1 MAFEGLTAKLNAAFK
16 GLKQKGKISEV
27 DIKEAMREVRV
38 ALLEADV
45 NYKIAKDF
53 VKVVSEKAVGE
64 EILKSLT
71 PAQQVIKVVKDE
83 LVVLMG
89 TEKERI
95 RIPSKP
101 PCIIMM
107 CGLQGSGK
115 TTHSGKLAKMFKKE
129 GHRPLLVACDIY
141 RPAAIEQLKVVG
153 EKIDVPVFSMGK
165 EDPVIISKKALS
177 HAKDYGYD
185 IVILDTAGR
194 LHIDDELMN
203 ELINVKN
210 EVNPNEILLVIDS
223 MTGQDSVNVA
233 KSFNELLEV
242 NGVILTKL
250 DGDTRGGAALSVR
263 AVTGKPIKFI
273 GTGEKLEDLEP
284 FHPERMASRILGMGD
299 VMSLIEKAQ
308 DQYDEEQINALESKI
323 KQNKFTL
330 QDMLNQLEQISKMG
344 SMQQLL
350 GMLPGQMGAQLQNAE
365 VDEKQVERTKAIIK
379 SMTLNE
385 RETPSII
392 NAKRRR
398 RIATGSGTQVQDVNR
413 VLKQFEQTNKLM
425 KQMTGF
431 NKKGKRKKLPFKF
444 PM

>member
-16 GLKQKGKISEV
+16 GLKSKGKISEV

-53 VKVVSEKAVGE
+53 VKVVSEKSVGE
-64 EILKSLT
+64 EVLKSLT
-71 PAQQVIKVVKDE
+71 PAQQVIKIVKDE

-89 TEKERI
+89 NEAERI
-95 RIPSKP
+95 KIPSKP
-101 PCIIMM
+101 PLIIMM

-115 TTHSGKLAKMFKKE
+115 TTHTGKLAKMFKND

-141 RPAAIEQLKVVG
+141 RPAAIEQLEIIG
-153 EKIDVPVFSMGK
+153 EKVGVPVFSLGK
-165 EDPVIISKKALS
+165 QDPLIIAKKALS

-194 LHIDDELMN
+194 LHIDEELMT
-203 ELINVKN
+203 ELKNIKTEVK
-210 EVNPNEILLVIDS
+210 PNEILLVIDS
-223 MTGQDSVNVA
+223 MTGQDAVNVA

-263 AVTGKPIKFI
+263 AVTGKPIKFV
-273 GTGEKLEDLEP
+273 GTGEKLDDLQP

-299 VMSLIEKAQ
+299 VLSLIEKAQ
-308 DQYDEEQINALESKI
+308 NQYDEEQISELESKI
-323 KQNKFTL
+323 KKNKFDL
-330 QDMLNQLEQISKMG
+330 ADMLNQLEQISKMG

-350 GMLPGQMGAQLQNAE
+350 GMLPGQMGSQLKNAE
-365 VDEKQVERTKAIIK
+365 VDEKQIEKTKAIIR
-379 SMTLNE
+379 SMTLKE
-385 RETPSII
+385 RQTPNII
-392 NAKRRR
+392 DAKRRR
-398 RIATGSGTQVQDVNR
+398 RIASGSGTQVQDVNR
-413 VLKQFEQTNKLM
+413 VIKQYEQTNKLM